1 MKWNQDHS
9 KAQYRDRILLLRLLS
24 NLVFICSYKK
34 VAESCKNSGVPK
46 PVILI
51 QEIFSF
57 GIKMKVNF
65 NRLY

>member
-9 KAQYRDRILLLRLLS
+9 KAQYRDHILLLRLS
-24 NLVFICSYKK
+24 NLVFVCSYKK
-34 VAESCKNSGVPK
+34 GAESNKNSAMPK